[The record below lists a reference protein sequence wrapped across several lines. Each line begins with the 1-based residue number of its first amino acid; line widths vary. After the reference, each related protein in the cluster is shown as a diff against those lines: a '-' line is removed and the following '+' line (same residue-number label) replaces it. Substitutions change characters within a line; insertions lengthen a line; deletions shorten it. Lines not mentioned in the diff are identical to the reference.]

1 MKRSYLLIMGLF
13 LVLLQGSA
21 LGNAL
26 GFELKGEVVST
37 VQDRL
42 NLSQGD
48 SLIVNLGRDTGAIK
62 GDIARIVKRDATDP
76 SDILGKCAVTET
88 RDTTLLCEV
97 LQTKG
102 EIQLGD
108 TVILKGLSLPS
119 DAAFQQLVLAAANS
133 VVAPYHPSKDIS
145 VYIYEI
151 FDEGNNIT
159 GLSRK
164 LRMELVDAFKQ
175 KSRLSVA
182 GNASVKDVAFYP
194 DPDLKWIG
202 DVKDVLTKT
211 TVDVLITGKYRIEGD
226 QLLAKLYK
234 VDKNWDTRE
243 ITVKVPLQK
252 NLEALAANL
261 VVPYRALEKKDPVTC
276 HVILRPQILT
286 PVKDEKA
293 EMIRLEAAGNPF
305 TTYSLKKLNFNI
317 LSPID
322 IVVRIND
329 IQVDFAGKSHQVV
342 PLRQGVHRLTVSFKR
357 GYFSNDALLFTS
369 DQAATK
375 EALLDVTKSKTI
387 VVEVMANPVADK
399 TPILL
404 NVYASL
410 DRERQILRPI
420 ARVESDKVIETF
432 KD

>member
-1 MKRSYLLIMGLF
+1 MKRSYLLVMGLF

-26 GFELKGEVVST
+26 GSDIRGEIVSS

-48 SLIVNLGRDTGAIK
+48 SLIVNLGGGTGAIK
-62 GDIARIVKRDATDP
+62 GDIARIVKRDATDL

-108 TVILKGLSLPS
+108 VVILKGLSLPS
-119 DAAFQQLVLAAANS
+119 DSVFQQLVLAAANS
-133 VVAPYHPSKDIS
+133 VVGPYHPSKEIS
-145 VYIYEI
+145 VYVYEI

-164 LRMELVDAFKQ
+164 MRMELVDAFKQ

-182 GNASVKDVAFYP
+182 GNASIKDVPFYP
-194 DPDLKWIG
+194 DADLRWVR

-211 TVDVLITGKYRIEGD
+211 TVDVLITGRYRIEGD
-226 QLLAKLYK
+226 QLQVTLYK

-243 ITVKVPLQK
+243 IIVKVPLKK
-252 NLEALAANL
+252 NLETLAANT
-261 VVPYRALEKKDPVTC
+261 VVPYRVLEKKEPVTV
-276 HVILRPQILT
+276 HVMLRPQRLT
-286 PVKDEKA
+286 PVKEEKA
-293 EMIRLEAAGNPF
+293 EIIRLEAAGNPV
-305 TTYSLKKLNFNI
+305 TAYSLKKVNFNI
-317 LSPID
+317 LSPVD
-322 IVVRIND
+322 FVVRIND
-329 IQVDFAGKSHQVV
+329 LQVDFGGKSSQSVT
-342 PLRQGVHRLTVSFKR
+342 LRQGLQRLTVSFKR
-357 GYFSNDALLFTS
+357 GYFSNDVLLYTS
-369 DQAATK
+369 EQAITK
-375 EALLDVTKSKTI
+375 EAVLDVTKNKTI
-387 VVEVMANPVADK
+387 VVEVMANPVPDK
-399 TPILL
+399 TPLL
-404 NVYASL
+404 FNVYASV
-410 DRERQILRPI
+410 DRERQLLRPI
-420 ARVESDKVIETF
+420 TRVESEKVMETF